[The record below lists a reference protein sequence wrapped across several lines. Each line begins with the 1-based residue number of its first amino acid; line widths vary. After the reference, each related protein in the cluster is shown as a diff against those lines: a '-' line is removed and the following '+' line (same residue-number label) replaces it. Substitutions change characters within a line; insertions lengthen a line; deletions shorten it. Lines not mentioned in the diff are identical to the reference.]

1 MRMRKDALAG
11 SGARREED
19 EMTTKHVILGSG
31 QIGTEL
37 ARALVAAGQEVVSVR
52 RDAAKGGAD
61 GVRVVGG
68 NIADLAFAAEVARG
82 ADVLYHVMNPAYHR
96 WAEELPPLTDGAL
109 HAART
114 SGARLVVLDNLYAHG
129 RMNGQPMHE
138 GSAQSLCSKKGAL
151 RKAMGERTLAA
162 HARGELRVA
171 IGRASDFVG
180 PGIVQAH
187 FGERFFQRVFAGKA
201 GECLGPPSIPHAF
214 TYGPDVVRG
223 LVTLGRE
230 ERALGHVWH
239 LPTLPARPVDAWTA
253 ALGRELGLTI
263 RAREVP
269 SWGLSLLGLFA
280 PEMRELKEM
289 RYQWE
294 APYLVD
300 DTRFRAAFGVEA
312 TPFEAQVRATA
323 AWARAR
329 YGAKQAAASA
339 G

>member
-1 MRMRKDALAG
+1 
-11 SGARREED
+11 
-19 EMTTKHVILGSG
+19 MTAKHVILGSG

-37 ARALVAAGQEVVSVR
+37 ARALRAEGHEVVSVR
-52 RDAAKGGAD
+52 RNAGKGGAD

-68 NIADLAFAAEVARG
+68 NVADRTFAAEVARG

-96 WAEELPPLTDGAL
+96 WAEELPPLTDGVL

-114 SGARLVVLDNLYAHG
+114 SGARLVVLDNLYMHG
-129 RMNGQPMHE
+129 RMDGQPMHE
-138 GSAQSLCSKKGAL
+138 GSPQVPCSKKGAL
-151 RKAMGERTLAA
+151 RKAMGERFLEA
-162 HARGELRVA
+162 HARGEVRVT

-201 GECLGPPSIPHAF
+201 GECLGPTSIPHAF

-230 ERALGHVWH
+230 ERALGRVWH
-239 LPTLPARPVDAWTA
+239 LPTLPARPVDAWTEA
-253 ALGRELGLTI
+253 LSRALGIPLRTSV
-263 RAREVP
+263 VP
-269 SWGLSLLGLFA
+269 GWVLSLLGLFV

-300 DTRFRAAFGVEA
+300 DTRFREAFGIEP
-312 TPFEAQVRATA
+312 TPFEAQVQATA

-329 YGAKQAAASA
+329 YGAPL